1 MIAHAR
7 KRRWSITAGIL
18 RSERQ
23 HSGILNLMTA
33 CAKKAVEI
41 RSVLAMA
48 DSTLEG
54 SGMERLALVKDAAHV
69 KCCRGA
75 QVNVSLSDGVLVGSC
90 SRCNKNVVRV
100 NPRTGNQ
107 EWLHGESPWSEKD
120 ATQ

>member
-1 MIAHAR
+1 MPDK
-7 KRRWSITAGIL
+7 KR
-18 RSERQ
+18 
-23 HSGILNLMTA
+23 
-33 CAKKAVEI
+33 
-41 RSVLAMA
+41 
-48 DSTLEG
+48 LEG

-75 QVNVSLSDGVLVGSC
+75 QVNVSLSNGVLVGSC

>member
-1 MIAHAR
+1 MFRVCLGATSVTLMIAHAR

-48 DSTLEG
+48 DSTLPDKKRLEG
-54 SGMERLALVKDAAHV
+54 K
-69 KCCRGA
+69 
-75 QVNVSLSDGVLVGSC
+75 
-90 SRCNKNVVRV
+90 
-100 NPRTGNQ
+100 
-107 EWLHGESPWSEKD
+107 
-120 ATQ
+120 